1 MKLKCGNMSF
11 SQKVKEELCIQ
22 PMDKRCCIL
31 AESYGILLFANV
43 FRADEIRLITQNEGL
58 ANRAGKLFSHAFGIH
73 VPALRNAE
81 NGRYIL
87 KIGDATS
94 VFRVFDTLDLD
105 PDVTGIRLNTALVEQ
120 PCCQGAFLRGAFLSG
135 GCVASPDT
143 RYHLEFSTPYR
154 SFCDA
159 LASLLERLSLTPRV
173 TMRAGKYMIYF
184 KRSEAI
190 EEILTRAGAHQA
202 ALAFMQAKV
211 VKEVRNSVN
220 RYVNCETANISK
232 TVEAARVQTQAI
244 RRLSESGQLE
254 AFPEMLRLT
263 AQLRLENPEASL
275 SALGR
280 MFSPPVNRATLN
292 YRLKKLME
300 LSERLCGEEGSF

>member
-1 MKLKCGNMSF
+1 MVRTMSF
-11 SQKVKEELCIQ
+11 SQKVKAELCAQ
-22 PMDKRCCIL
+22 PMEKRCCIL

-43 FRADEIRLITQNEGL
+43 FRADEIRLITQSEAL
-58 ANRAGKLFSHAFGIH
+58 ARRAESLFSLAFGIR
-73 VPALRNAE
+73 VPVLHNAE

-105 PDVTGIRLNTALVEQ
+105 PDVTGIRLNEALVEQ

-135 GCVASPDT
+135 GSVADPDT

-159 LASLLERLSLTPRV
+159 LVCMLARLSLTPRV
-173 TMRAGKYMIYF
+173 TMRAGKSMIYF

-202 ALAFMQAKV
+202 ALAFMQSKV

-244 RRLSESGQLE
+244 RKLSESGRLD
-254 AFPEMLRLT
+254 ALPEVLRLT
-263 AQLRLENPEASL
+263 AQFRLENPEASL
-275 SALGR
+275 SALGN

-292 YRLKKLME
+292 YRLKKLLE
-300 LSERLCGEEGSF
+300 LSGELCGEEESI

>member
-1 MKLKCGNMSF
+1 M
-11 SQKVKEELCIQ
+11 ER
-22 PMDKRCCIL
+22 RCCIL

-43 FRADEIRLITQNEGL
+43 FRSNEIRLITQSMAL
-58 ANRAGKLFSHAFGIH
+58 AERIHALFSHAFGIN
-73 VPALRNAE
+73 VPVLRNAE
-81 NGRYIL
+81 NGRYII
-87 KIGDATS
+87 KISDATS
-94 VFRVFDTLDLD
+94 IFRIFDALNLD
-105 PDVTGIRLNTALVEQ
+105 PDVTGIRLNSALVEQ

-135 GCVASPDT
+135 GSVADPDA

-154 SFCDA
+154 SFSDA
-159 LASLLERLSLTPRV
+159 LASLLETLSLTPRI

-190 EEILTRAGAHQA
+190 EEIFTRAGAHQA
-202 ALAFMQAKV
+202 ALTIMQAKV

-232 TVEAARVQTQAI
+232 TVEAARMQNRAI
-244 RRLSESGQLE
+244 RRLLESGRLDTL
-254 AFPEMLRLT
+254 PETLRQT

-275 SALGR
+275 SALGL

-292 YRLKKLME
+292 YRLKKLLE
-300 LSERLCGEEGSF
+300 LSVQLCGEEE